1 MTAESALKTVIVKEW
16 VKKGL
21 GEGVDFLNGFQVRI
35 TD

>member
-1 MTAESALKTVIVKEW
+1 MTAEFALKIVIVKEW
-16 VKKGL
+16 FKKGL